1 MVFGRCCG
9 HTRED
14 ATASYGKDGP
24 MTVVRALEPNPGIKF
39 SVRVSYGVLAAMVI
53 VFTAMSFLTGPVGLS
68 PAAVWQAIIV
78 PDEAPAAIIFW
89 EIRLPRTI
97 LAALVGA
104 SLGLAGAA
112 LQGLLRNA
120 LAEPGV
126 IGASSS
132 AALGAAAVFYFGLAG
147 STILLLPIAGMAG
160 ALLAVGLL
168 YILAGR
174 DASSLSLIL
183 AGVAISTFSGALTAL
198 TINLASSV
206 YAALE
211 ITFWL
216 LGSLADRS
224 MEHVMVAAP
233 AMALGWVLMMS
244 CGRALTGL
252 SLGEDTAH
260 SLGIAL
266 PWVKVRLVVGIALAV
281 GAAVSVS
288 GAIGFV
294 GLVVP
299 HLLRPFVGHE
309 PGRLLGVSALGG
321 AALVLAADIVV
332 RLLSSGI
339 EIRLGVVTALVGA
352 PFFLALLIKSRRNL
366 R

>member
-1 MVFGRCCG
+1 MTTMSTLAPVLN
-9 HTRED
+9 
-14 ATASYGKDGP
+14 AKASAAGP
-24 MTVVRALEPNPGIKF
+24 YAVLSGAVVVA
-39 SVRVSYGVLAAMVI
+39 VI
-53 VFTAMSFLTGPVGLS
+53 VSFLVGPAGLS
-68 PAAVWQAIIV
+68 VAAIWQAVIA
-78 PDEAPAAIIFW
+78 PDEAPAAIILW
-89 EIRLPRTI
+89 EIRLPRTL

-112 LQGLLRNA
+112 LQGLLRNP

-126 IGASSS
+126 IGASST

-147 STILLLPIAGMAG
+147 TSLFLLPIAGMAG

-168 YILAGR
+168 FVLAGR

-198 TINLASSV
+198 TINLASSI

-224 MEHVMVAAP
+224 MEHVMIAAP
-233 AMALGWVLMMS
+233 AMVLGWILMMS
-244 CGRALTGL
+244 CGRGLTGL
-252 SLGEDTAH
+252 SLGEDTAR
-260 SLGIAL
+260 SLGINL

-299 HLLRPFVGHE
+299 HLLRPLVGHE

-352 PFFLALLIKSRRNL
+352 PFFLALLFKSRRTL